1 MLKQY
6 LIMIGEKAVENLH
19 VRFGLVF
26 ELRLR
31 GGGCE
36 VNFYQLKNPPLA
48 PEKDHGDRAEHGVCH
63 FPACSLS

>member
-1 MLKQY
+1 M
-6 LIMIGEKAVENLH
+6 ENLH

-26 ELRLR
+26 GLR

-48 PEKDHGDRAEHGVCH
+48 PEKDHGDRI
-63 FPACSLS
+63 P